1 MKIKAY
7 IVFLFIT
14 LSMFLVSTTYMYA
27 LPLQP
32 TTSCSCNT
40 KNKEEKE
47 CCFHHKKENQKKD
60 CSNTCKSTVCHC
72 SNLINIPLFFN
83 LSFYNKK
90 EIDFLKKEWT
100 YLLVYPHEVYL
111 PIWQPPKLS

>member
-32 TTSCSCNT
+32 TTSCSCKT
-40 KNKEEKE
+40 KDKEEKE
-47 CCFHHKKENQKKD
+47 CCFHHENQKKD